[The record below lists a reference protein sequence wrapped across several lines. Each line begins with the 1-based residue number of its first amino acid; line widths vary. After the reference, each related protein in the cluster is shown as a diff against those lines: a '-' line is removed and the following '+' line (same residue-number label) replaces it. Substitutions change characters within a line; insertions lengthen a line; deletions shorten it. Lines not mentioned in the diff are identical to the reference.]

1 MHDSTSFL
9 HSRYVV
15 FNISNWLLFFLLLFS
30 ACQKEKAPSSPP
42 FISFISGSGFVSR
55 DTILNVGQSVTVG
68 IEARGAGVNITYLHI
83 GWSDGQNQTIL
94 DSGLNHSSL
103 RYERTIIKTASDKE
117 TWTFLVMDRQ
127 RNMST
132 IGLTLQ
138 KSGST
143 QYGEIVTYPDITL
156 GAQNNPFTGS
166 FFSLLGEKWYFLDDA
181 FLHQDSID
189 IIYYYDMYDATLS
202 SPNESDAP
210 PLFPGPTGLAH
221 WTIKNEIRYDTTTF
235 LPADF
240 DLAQNDSLILA
251 AYEPGQLK
259 RKTKFVTAGMV
270 ISFQDASGRIGLIH
284 VKEVVNNTDG
294 FIRMAMKIQK

>member
-1 MHDSTSFL
+1 MHDSTGFSR
-9 HSRYVV
+9 SRYVA

-30 ACQKEKAPSSPP
+30 ACQKEKDPSSLP
-42 FISFISGSGFVSR
+42 FISFISDSGFVSR
-55 DTILNVGQSVTVG
+55 DTILNVGQPITVG
-68 IEARGAGVNITYLHI
+68 IEALGAGANITYFHI
-83 GWSDGQNQTIL
+83 DLNNGQKQTIL

-103 RYERTIIKTASDKE
+103 RYERTIIKTAGDTE

-156 GAQNNPFTGS
+156 GAQNNPATGS
-166 FFSLLGEKWYFLDDA
+166 FFSLQGKKWYFLDEA

-189 IIYYYDMYDATLS
+189 IIYYYDIYDATLS

-210 PLFPGPTGLAH
+210 PIFPGPTGLAN
-221 WTIKNEIRYDTTTF
+221 WVIKNETRYDTTTL

-259 RKTKFVTAGMV
+259 RKTKFVTAGMI

-284 VKEVVNNTDG
+284 VKEAVNNTDG